1 MNIKN
6 YTGLLLLSFFSLIA
20 QADYQLD
27 NAASTLNFVSIKKSK
42 IGEVHSFTQ
51 FSGRVNE
58 AGLAQLT
65 VNLNSVSTGIAIRD
79 QRMKDVLFET
89 KLFHSAAISS
99 QLNIARVS
107 GLQPGQVLIF
117 DSEFSLALHGQ
128 SKLIPVSLQ
137 VVGLEKGA
145 LLVSSAQPLVLNAA
159 DFSLTKGVQ
168 ELMML
173 ANLPSIASAVPV
185 MFSLVFKPTE

>member
-58 AGLAQLT
+58 AGLVQLT

-99 QLNIARVS
+99 QLNMARVS
-107 GLQPGQVLIF
+107 GLQPGQVLIL
-117 DSEFSLALHGQ
+117 DSEFSLTLHGQ
-128 SKLIPVSLQ
+128 SKLIPVSLR